1 MVEKRHS
8 KIFRH
13 KAFTI
18 LSLIAVV
25 VAIIILLRIKSLKD
39 TYKSESEDLVP
50 LVSLISTVLQW
61 KDSAYCVVAE
71 SGDLCPILEKE
82 NEKISE
88 YKKLTYKEFINLSC
102 RDTLVVDSIS
112 FEILKKYVVLPQA
125 RVDSI
130 YIRNGVQGLLLA
142 YFDDKWFNGDSL
154 LTSPEQRYVIFL
166 LRRNQ
171 YDVDVDDESGYLYIS
186 PSDPNLK

>member
-1 MVEKRHS
+1 MS
-8 KIFRH
+8 
-13 KAFTI
+13 
-18 LSLIAVV
+18 
-25 VAIIILLRIKSLKD
+25 
-39 TYKSESEDLVP
+39 DL
-50 LVSLISTVLQW
+50 
-61 KDSAYCVVAE
+61 
-71 SGDLCPILEKE
+71 GKE

>member
-8 KIFRH
+8 KICRH

-71 SGDLCPILEKE
+71 SGDLCPILERE
-82 NEKISE
+82 NEKRSG
-88 YKKLTYKEFINLSC
+88 YKKLTYKEFINLSY

-112 FEILKKYVVLPQA
+112 FAILKKYIVLPQA

-154 LTSPEQRYVIFL
+154 LTPPEQRYVIFL

-186 PSDPNLK
+186 RSYPNLK

>member
-18 LSLIAVV
+18 LSLIVVV
-25 VAIIILLRIKSLKD
+25 VAIIILFRIKILKD
-39 TYKSESEDLVP
+39 AYKSDSEDLVP

-61 KDSAYCVVAE
+61 KDYAYCVVAE
-71 SGDLCPILEKE
+71 SGDLCPILERE

-88 YKKLTYKEFINLSC
+88 YKKLTYKEFINLSY

-112 FEILKKYVVLPQA
+112 FAILKKYIVFPQA

-130 YIRNGVQGLLLA
+130 YLSNGVQGLLFA
-142 YFDDKWFNGDSL
+142 YFKDAWFNGDSL
-154 LTSPEQRYVIFL
+154 LTLPEQRYVVFL
-166 LRRNQ
+166 LRHNQ
-171 YDVDVDDESGYLYIS
+171 YDVDIDDESGCLYIT
-186 PSDPNLK
+186 PRDPN

>member
-8 KIFRH
+8 KICRH

-82 NEKISE
+82 NAGIFS
-88 YKKLTYKEFINLSC
+88 YLHSSHMLIHLLINWQTDLYQ
-102 RDTLVVDSIS
+102 DQ
-112 FEILKKYVVLPQA
+112 F
-125 RVDSI
+125 RVCKS
-130 YIRNGVQGLLLA
+130 
-142 YFDDKWFNGDSL
+142 
-154 LTSPEQRYVIFL
+154 
-166 LRRNQ
+166 
-171 YDVDVDDESGYLYIS
+171 
-186 PSDPNLK
+186 

>member
-18 LSLIAVV
+18 LSLIVV
-25 VAIIILLRIKSLKD
+25 VAIIILFRIKSLKD
-39 TYKSESEDLVP
+39 AYKSDSEDLVP

-71 SGDLCPILEKE
+71 SGDLCPILERE

-88 YKKLTYKEFINLSC
+88 YKKLTYKEFINLSY

-130 YIRNGVQGLLLA
+130 YISNGVQGLLLA
-142 YFDDKWFNGDSL
+142 YFKDAWFNGDSL
-154 LTSPEQRYVIFL
+154 LTLPEQRYVVFL
-166 LRRNQ
+166 LRHNQ
-171 YDVDVDDESGYLYIS
+171 YDVDIDDESGCLYIT
-186 PSDPNLK
+186 PRDPN